1 MDNRGRGHRDSGHGN
16 NHLLSASDQQA
27 FMEAISVAI
36 ATNAQAS
43 AMVSQG
49 GSSNLQRFKAYHPH
63 TFRGGR
69 DPMIAD
75 HWF

>member
-1 MDNRGRGHRDSGHGN
+1 MDNRGRGCRDSGHGN

-43 AMVSQG
+43 AMLIQEGQVTS
-49 GSSNLQRFKAYHPH
+49 
-63 TFRGGR
+63 R
-69 DPMIAD
+69 DSKHIILIPLGEEGTR
-75 HWF
+75 